1 MPINPTWP
9 AVAEDWAPYWNCAGG
24 DSPLDRY
31 VEVTPRTRGRTSVQR
46 GRQYEL
52 DQIRSGEYQVT
63 LANTDGALDPLNS
76 SGPWAGHIMAYQPYR
91 KRAQWPPTANL
102 LTQVQATGGDLG
114 GCSTGPL
121 DISGSGQDIFSL
133 TDPSGGGQ
141 IVADA
146 TAWQGSRVLAF
157 QVPNG
162 RRRRPGRDR
171 LRHLHGAGR
180 RLATGEERDRQH
192 LGEHGANLGVMGQ
205 RRRDSPVAVSN
216 TINVAVETIC
226 GRPTEEPL
234 ARSMAE
240 ADSEKRTFPKIGSV
254 PCLSSGSSS
263 SSSGF

>member
-1 MPINPTWP
+1 MPINPNWP
-9 AVAEDWAPYWNCAGG
+9 VVAEDRAPYWNCAGG

-31 VEVTPRTRGRTSVQR
+31 VEVTPR
-46 GRQYEL
+46 Y
-52 DQIRSGEYQVT
+52 
-63 LANTDGALDPLNS
+63 LANTDGTLDPLDS

-114 GCSTGPL
+114 GYSTGPL
-121 DISGSGQDIFSL
+121 DTSGSGQDIFSL
-133 TDPSGGGQ
+133 TTAAWTLLP
-141 IVADA
+141 ITA
-146 TAWQGSRVLAF
+146 TA
-157 QVPNG
+157 P
-162 RRRRPGRDR
+162 
-171 LRHLHGAGR
+171 AGM
-180 RLATGEERDRQH
+180 
-192 LGEHGANLGVMGQ
+192 GVMGQ
-205 RRRDSPVAVSN
+205 QRRDSPVAVSN